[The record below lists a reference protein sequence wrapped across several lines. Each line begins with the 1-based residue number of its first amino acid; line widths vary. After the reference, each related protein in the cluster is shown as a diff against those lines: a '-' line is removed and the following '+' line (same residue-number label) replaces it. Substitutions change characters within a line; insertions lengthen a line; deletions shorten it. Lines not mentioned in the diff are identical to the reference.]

1 MKNRLFFRTPYSLHS
16 TETLDIDRHKRFMAS
31 SSTIRLHY
39 GFEKIDPTIEADLL
53 AMPQEHKLFE
63 KMQEI
68 FDGKVVNTIHGYPS
82 ENRSVGH
89 MKCRDPYDNFNQ
101 TEVKKAVLFAKN
113 CPHKHVVVVGIGGSN
128 LGTEAIYVGLS
139 NYPKKREI
147 FFIANIDPRNT
158 EDVLQHVDLKQTL
171 FIFCSKSGGTLEIQ
185 SNLELMKELYQKMG
199 IEAKKHFVCVTTPQ
213 SPMDDSK
220 TFSDIFTME
229 ESVGGR
235 YSVTSMI
242 GVLPLAL
249 VYGEE
254 VVTDFLKGA
263 HATDQTLLEKDPKKN
278 PALMDALLA
287 YWNTAVLGAEGTL
300 IAPYAY
306 DLRRLTAHFQQLF
319 MESNGKSVTKDG
331 QFTLKRTQNIVFGG
345 VLTND
350 QHSYYQA
357 VHQGTFHLDMT
368 VVGFC
373 KSHSKVNIENDHTT
387 LHQKLNANLLAQS
400 IALATG
406 LKTDNPNTTFI
417 GNRPS
422 RILMM
427 ESLNAFNLGA
437 LLAHFEGRTIFFGF
451 LLGINSFD
459 QEGVQLGKR
468 LAKDVIEK
476 MKSPKKDPLISHI
489 FEW

>member
-16 TETLDIDRHKRFMAS
+16 TETLDIDRHKRFMS
-31 SSTIRLHY
+31 SSSAIRLHY

-89 MKCRDPYDNFNQ
+89 MKCRDPFDNFNQ
-101 TEVKKAVLFAKN
+101 TEVKKAILFAKN
-113 CPHKHVVVVGIGGSN
+113 CPYKHVVVVGIGGSN

-139 NYPKKREI
+139 NYSKKREI

-158 EDVLQHVDLKQTL
+158 EDVLQHVELKQTL

-199 IEAKKHFVCVTTPQ
+199 IEAKKHFVCVTTPK

-220 TFSDIFTME
+220 TFSDIFYME

-319 MESNGKSVTKDG
+319 MESNGKSVTKEG
-331 QFTLKRTQNIVFGG
+331 EFTLKRTQNIVFGG

-373 KSHSKVNIENDHTT
+373 KSHSKVNIENDQTT

-417 GNRPS
+417 GNRSS

-476 MKSPKKDPLISHI
+476 MKSPKKDPLVEHI
-489 FEW
+489 FNW

>member
-1 MKNRLFFRTPYSLHS
+1 MENRLFFRTPFDLNQK
-16 TETLDIDRHKRFMAS
+16 EALDMERHKRFLS
-31 SSTIRLHY
+31 KSESIRLHY
-39 GFEKIDPTIEADLL
+39 GFEKIDETIEADLL
-53 AMPQEHKLFE
+53 SMPLEHNLFE

-68 FDGKVVNTIHGYPS
+68 FDGKVVNAIHGYPS
-82 ENRSVGH
+82 ENRAVSH
-89 MKCRDPYDNFNQ
+89 MKCRDPYDEFNQ
-101 TEVKKAVLFAKN
+101 KEIKKATQFSKN
-113 CPHKHVVVVGIGGSN
+113 CPFKHVVVVGIGGSN
-128 LGTEAIYVGLS
+128 LGTEAIHLGLS
-139 NYPKKREI
+139 RYPKNREI
-147 FFIANIDPRNT
+147 YFIANIDPRNT
-158 EDVLQHVDLKQTL
+158 EDVLGHVSLKDTL

-199 IEAKKHFVCVTTPQ
+199 IEAKKHFVCVTTPK

-220 TFSDIFTME
+220 TFGDIFYME
-229 ESVGGR
+229 DSVGGR

-242 GVLPLAL
+242 GVLPLIL
-249 VYGEE
+249 CYGEE
-254 VVTDFLKGA
+254 VVMDFLKGA
-263 HATDQTLLEKDPKKN
+263 HATDMTLLEKDPKKN

-287 YWNTAVLGAEGTL
+287 YWNSTVLGAEGTL

-306 DLRRLTAHFQQLF
+306 DLRRLTSHFQQLF

-331 QFTLKRTQNIVFGG
+331 QFTLKKTQNIVFGG

-373 KSHSKVNIENDHTT
+373 ESHSKVNIENDHTT

-406 LKTDNPNTTFI
+406 QKTDNPNTTFI

-437 LLAHFEGRTIFFGF
+437 LLAHFEGRTIYFGF

-468 LAKDVIEK
+468 LAKDVLEK

-489 FEW
+489 LEW